1 MRVLVAGLV
10 TVAVLSAACGTGT
23 VRNEGAVGKLPP
35 PPTPE
40 STLLPRV
47 DLPGPR
53 VDVWQPR
60 GTKQA
65 LDALQR
71 AAGGTLLMTE
81 LVLYPEY
88 AVMQARDPRHPQNVD
103 RYVFRAG
110 AVDVP
115 SPVMLVGNVDLDTET
130 FTREQVAFGEITR
143 LVRDA
148 RTQLGSRGARTTHV
162 IIERDT
168 VFAGGE
174 IVVRVYAGTARRS
187 GYVEYDARGNLRR
200 VVA

>member
-1 MRVLVAGLV
+1 MRAQFAALV
-10 TVAVLSAACGTGT
+10 TIASLSAACGSST

-40 STLLPRV
+40 STLVPRAELPR
-47 DLPGPR
+47 PR

-88 AVMQARDPRHPQNVD
+88 AIMQARDPRQRQNVD

-110 AVDVP
+110 AVAEP
-115 SPVMLVGNVDLDTET
+115 SPVMLVGSVDLDAET

-148 RTQLGSRGARTTHV
+148 RTQIGVEGARTTHV

-174 IVVRVYAGTARRS
+174 IVVRVYAGTERRS